1 VAEGLKKIIL
11 IKEDSM
17 NLRKVILVAA
27 AAFVLGTGMA
37 RADKDMA
44 ASKPATS
51 PEFEKM
57 KSLVGTWSG
66 KCKMGCLKDQDLE
79 VDYKLTAGGTA
90 VLETIAPGTPK
101 EMTTV
106 YHMENGKLVMNHY
119 CTMGNCPKMTLKK
132 SSDNE
137 LFFEMKGKDGISSAQ
152 EPHMHAL
159 DITWKDPDH
168 ISASWVMYTDGK
180 ANPVVPFV
188 LTRKN

>member
-1 VAEGLKKIIL
+1 VIQNLF
-11 IKEDSM
+11 KEDGM
-17 NLRKVILVAA
+17 HLRRMIWVVLAALVLSQAL
-27 AAFVLGTGMA
+27 VM
-37 RADKDMA
+37 ADKDMA
-44 ASKPATS
+44 AQKPTTS

-57 KSLVGTWSG
+57 KSLVGNWTG
-66 KCKMGCLKDQDLE
+66 KAKMGCLADQDLE
-79 VDYKLTAGGTA
+79 VDYKLTAGGSA
-90 VLETIAPGTPK
+90 VVETIAPGTPK

-137 LFFEMKGKDGISSAQ
+137 LSFEMKGKDGISSAK

-159 DITWKDPDH
+159 DITWKDPNH

-180 ANPVVPFV
+180 ANPVEPFV

>member
-1 VAEGLKKIIL
+1 MNLKK
-11 IKEDSM
+11 
-17 NLRKVILVAA
+17 VIFMMAA
-27 AAFVLGTGMA
+27 ALILGPGLVM
-37 RADKDMA
+37 ADKDMTA
-44 ASKPATS
+44 AKQATS

-57 KSLVGTWSG
+57 KSLVGNWTG
-66 KCKMGCLKDQDLE
+66 KCKMGCLKDQDLL
-79 VDYKLTAGGTA
+79 VNYKLTAGGTA

-106 YHMENGKLVMNHY
+106 YHLENGKLVMNHY

-137 LFFEMKGKDGISSAQ
+137 LSFEMRGKDGISSVK

-159 DITWKDPDH
+159 DIIWKDANH

-180 ANPVVPFV
+180 ANPVEPFV
-188 LTRKN
+188 LTRQN